1 MRWFKL
7 LPLLLILCGLPA
19 CQDPSTSEPQTP
31 LAAPRFESTDDPK
44 QFFAN
49 YLKDLSGDRYL
60 PPDLFKMLAER
71 TRMSMTAPLFER
83 HAPDALLEW
92 YYADVYLE
100 KHRELIDRKLKEM
113 EYQLQVM
120 AMPKE
125 LAGRI
130 LLVAEAGPIEHKRQL
145 LSGGISETWTRYD
158 ATRYE
163 VLLSNGA
170 WQQLIGIGL
179 ENDRWKIRIF
189 GAGS

>member
-1 MRWFKL
+1 MRWFKF
-7 LPLLLILCGLPA
+7 LPLLLILVGLPA
-19 CQDPSTSEPQTP
+19 CQEAPTGEPQAP
-31 LAAPRFESTDDPK
+31 LAAPQFQPTDDPK

-49 YLKDLSGDRYL
+49 YLADLSSDRYL

-83 HAPDALLEW
+83 HDPDALLEW
-92 YYADVYLE
+92 YYAEVYLE
-100 KHRELIDRKLKEM
+100 KLREVVDRKLKDM
-113 EYQLQVM
+113 DYQLQVM
-120 AMPKE
+120 AVPKE
-125 LAGRI
+125 LAARI
-130 LLVAEAGPIEHKRQL
+130 MLVAEAGMVEHKRRL

-163 VLLSNGA
+163 VLLTSGD

-179 ENDRWKIRIF
+179 ENGRWKIRIF